1 MFGFG
6 KKSTQDEL
14 LDQYYKEVNSL
25 MQKLA
30 RDKGVIGITA
40 QSLSGVESMIDSR
53 GYMSADGMVSFDE
66 AIKFLRLNL
75 DWLRAVD
82 DYVVATSLPFKL
94 LDQHNLSL
102 LKIVKKQAVSAGKTC
117 QQIIDQIDECPE
129 EMKSMLRDKAL
140 PQTLCKLDFLISM
153 IERVHQFG
161 EEK

>member
-1 MFGFG
+1 M
-6 KKSTQDEL
+6 
-14 LDQYYKEVNSL
+14 
-25 MQKLA
+25 
-30 RDKGVIGITA
+30 
-40 QSLSGVESMIDSR
+40 
-53 GYMSADGMVSFDE
+53 
-66 AIKFLRLNL
+66 LNL
-75 DWLRAVD
+75 DWFKAVD

-94 LDQHNLSL
+94 LHEHHLPL
-102 LKIVKKQAVSAGKTC
+102 LEIVKKQVVSAGSTC